1 MEFILDDEQKKLVK
15 RASLLAKSYK
25 PKRPEIAMRFQV
37 EQGGGLEPDWNGSE
51 CSIELESG
59 SKDIDYEQFYDLIF
73 EFVQDNMDVFFE
85 PFNQQDDDSWGSIW
99 CEFDY
104 ETKKLTFGHDVS
116 YYESSFSFEEG
127 KVKPDVAQKLIN
139 SKNDSENLQGDV
151 ISMRFD
157 GGGDSG
163 SIDGAENELG
173 EEIDVPASF
182 ENFGYHI
189 LEKYFGGWENNQGGN
204 GIVLLNFTE
213 PGEVNWSIEMN
224 MNYEEGFTDH
234 YDFEVKLDF

>member
-99 CEFDY
+99 CEFNY
-104 ETKKLTFGHDVS
+104 ETKTLTFGHDVS
-116 YYESSFSFEEG
+116 YYELSFSVEEG
-127 KVKPDVAQKLIN
+127 KAKPDVAQKLIN

>member
-73 EFVQDNMDVFFE
+73 EFVQDKMDVFFE

-99 CEFDY
+99 CEFNY
-104 ETKKLTFGHDVS
+104 ETKTLTFGHDVS
-116 YYESSFSFEEG
+116 YYELSFSVEEG
-127 KVKPDVAQKLIN
+127 KAKPDVAQKLIN

-204 GIVLLNFTE
+204 GNVLLNFTE
-213 PGEVNWSIEMN
+213 PGEVHWGIEMN
-224 MNYEEGFTDH
+224 MNGEEGFADH

>member
-25 PKRPEIAMRFQV
+25 PKRPEIVMRFQV

-99 CEFDY
+99 CEFNY
-104 ETKKLTFGHDVS
+104 ETKTLTFGHDVS
-116 YYESSFSFEEG
+116 YYESSFSVEEG
-127 KVKPDVAQKLIN
+127 KAKPDVAQKLIN

>member
-104 ETKKLTFGHDVS
+104 ETKTLTFGHDVS

>member
-116 YYESSFSFEEG
+116 YYELSFSVEEG
-127 KVKPDVAQKLIN
+127 KAKPDVAQKLIN

-163 SIDGAENELG
+163 SIDGGENELG
-173 EEIDVPASF
+173 DSVDIPASF
-182 ENFGYHI
+182 EDFGYDI
-189 LEKYFGGWENNQGGN
+189 LEKHFGGWENNEGGN
-204 GIVLLNFTE
+204 GNVLLNFTE

>member
-25 PKRPEIAMRFQV
+25 PKRPEITMRFQV

-104 ETKKLTFGHDVS
+104 ETKTLTFGHDVS
-116 YYESSFSFEEG
+116 YYELSFSVEEG
-127 KVKPDVAQKLIN
+127 KAKPDVAQKLIN

>member
-1 MEFILDDEQKKLVK
+1 MEFILGDEQKKLVK

-104 ETKKLTFGHDVS
+104 ETKTLTFGHDVS
-116 YYESSFSFEEG
+116 YYELSFSVEEG
-127 KVKPDVAQKLIN
+127 KAKPDVAQKLIN

>member
-15 RASLLAKSYK
+15 RASLLAKSYR
-25 PKRPEIAMRFQV
+25 PKNPEIYLRFSV
-37 EQGGGLEPDWNGSE
+37 EQGGGLEPDWNGSV
-51 CSIELESG
+51 CNIDTESG
-59 SKDIDYEQFYDLIF
+59 EKDIDYEQFYDLIF
-73 EFVQDNMDVFFE
+73 EFVQDNINVFFK
-85 PFNQQDDDSWGSIW
+85 PFNNQSEEAWGSIL
-99 CEFDY
+99 CVFNYNEK
-104 ETKKLTFGHDVS
+104 TLTFGHDVI
-116 YYESSFSFEEG
+116 YYESSFSLEEG

-182 ENFGYHI
+182 EDFGYDI
-189 LEKYFGGWENNQGGN
+189 LEKHFGGWENNEGGN
-204 GIVLLNFTE
+204 GNVLLNFTE
-213 PGEVNWSIEMN
+213 PGEVHWAIEMN
-224 MNYEEGFTDH
+224 MNGEEGFSDT
-234 YDFEVKLDF
+234 YDFEVKLDY

>member
-116 YYESSFSFEEG
+116 YYELSFSVEEG
-127 KVKPDVAQKLIN
+127 KAKPDVAQKLIN